1 VLHDGPGLR
10 ASALR
15 VAALTR
21 HNLLLR
27 RRDPANLITY
37 VIIPVI
43 LIALF
48 KPVLARLMPDGGA
61 AQDVTGQLVLSSTL
75 SLQIVGMS
83 LLSERTW
90 RTWEMLRATPATAA
104 ELLIGKAVPVLAVLL
119 LQQAVV
125 IGYGVA
131 VAGLRVTGPPFL
143 LLLAMLVWSMTL
155 LAAGS
160 LLATLVRSQSQLAV
174 LTDIGAFVLSTLAG
188 ALLPMSMMPS
198 IARHVAAASPGYWA
212 IGMLK
217 AAVRGDAAGTL
228 APAAILG
235 GIAVV
240 AGTTACLRLRRG
252 LAQLRS

>member
-1 VLHDGPGLR
+1 VLHDGSSLR

-27 RRDPANLITY
+27 RRDPSNLITY
-37 VIIPVI
+37 MIIPMI

-48 KPVLARLMPDGGA
+48 KPILTRLMPDGT

-75 SLQIVGMS
+75 ALQIVGMS
-83 LLSERTW
+83 LLSERAW
-90 RTWEMLRATPATAA
+90 RTWEMLRTTPATAA
-104 ELLIGKAVPVLAVLL
+104 ELLIGKAIPVLAVLL

-131 VAGLRVTGPPFL
+131 VAGLSVTGPPFL
-143 LLLAMLVWSMTL
+143 LPLAMLVWSITL

-160 LLATLVRSQSQLAV
+160 LLATLVRSHSQLAV
-174 LTDIGAFVLSTLAG
+174 LTDIGAIVLATLGG
-188 ALLPMSMMPS
+188 ALLPVGMMPA
-198 IARHVAAASPGYWA
+198 IAQHVAPASPGYWA
-212 IGMLK
+212 VGMLK

-228 APAAILG
+228 GPAVLLSA
-235 GIAVV
+235 IAVA
-240 AGTTACLRLRRG
+240 AGTLACLRLRRG
-252 LAQLRS
+252 LAQLKS

>member
-1 VLHDGPGLR
+1 VLHDGTSLR

-27 RRDPANLITY
+27 RRDPSDLVTY
-37 VIIPVI
+37 MIIPMI
-43 LIALF
+43 LVWLT
-48 KPVLARLMPDGGA
+48 KPLLIRLMPDGGT
-61 AQDVTGQLVLSSTL
+61 AQDVIGPLVFSSTL
-75 SLQIVGMS
+75 SLQIAGMS

-90 RTWEMLRATPATAA
+90 RTWEMLRATPATPT
-104 ELLIGKAVPVLAVLL
+104 ELLIGKAVPVLVVLV

-125 IGYGVA
+125 VGYGVA
-131 VAGLRVTGPPFL
+131 VAGLSISWPPFL
-143 LLLAMLVWSMTL
+143 LLLALLVWSMTL

-160 LLATLVRSQSQLAV
+160 LLATLVRSHSQLAV
-174 LTDIGAFVLSTLAG
+174 LTSIGAIMLSTLGG
-188 ALLPMSMMPS
+188 ALLPVSMMPS
-198 IARHVAAASPGYWA
+198 IAQHVAHASPGYWA

-228 APAAILG
+228 SPAAVLG
-235 GIAVV
+235 AIAVA

-252 LAQLRS
+252 LAQA

>member
-1 VLHDGPGLR
+1 MHDGSGLR

-37 VIIPVI
+37 MIIPMI

-48 KPVLARLMPDGGA
+48 KPVLTRLMPDGGT

-75 SLQIVGMS
+75 TLQIVGMS

-90 RTWEMLRATPATAA
+90 RTWEMLRATPAAAA

-131 VAGLRVTGPPFL
+131 AAGLSVTGLPFL
-143 LLLAMLVWSMTL
+143 LLLAMLVWSITL

-160 LLATLVRSQSQLAV
+160 LLATLVSSHSQLAV
-174 LTDIGAFVLSTLAG
+174 LTDLGAIAFSALAG
-188 ALLPMSMMPS
+188 ALLPQSMMP
-198 IARHVAAASPGYWA
+198 AVAEHAAPASPGYWA

-228 APAAILG
+228 RPAAVLG
-235 GIAVV
+235 GIAVA
-240 AGTTACLRLRRG
+240 AGTIACLRLRRG

>member
-1 VLHDGPGLR
+1 MLHDSSGPTGC
-10 ASALR
+10 ALR

-37 VIIPVI
+37 MITPMI

-48 KPVLARLMPDGGA
+48 KPVLTRLMPDGGT
-61 AQDVTGQLVLSSTL
+61 AQDVTGMLVLSSTL
-75 SLQIVGMS
+75 ALQIVGMS

-90 RTWEMLRATPATAA
+90 RTWEMLRTTPVTAA
-104 ELLIGKAVPVLAVLL
+104 ELLIGKALPVLAVLL

-131 VAGLRVTGPPFL
+131 VAGLSMSRPPLL
-143 LLLAMLVWSMTL
+143 LLLAMLVWSVTL

-160 LLATLVRSQSQLAV
+160 LLATLVRSHSQLAV
-174 LTDIGAFVLSTLAG
+174 LTDIGAIVLSTLAG
-188 ALLPMSMMPS
+188 ALLPLSLMPS
-198 IARHVAAASPGYWA
+198 IARHVAPVSPGYWA
-212 IGMLK
+212 ISMFK
-217 AAVRGDAAGTL
+217 AAISGNAAGTL
-228 APAAILG
+228 GPAAILG
-235 GIAVV
+235 GIAVA

-252 LAQLRS
+252 LAQLKS

>member
-1 VLHDGPGLR
+1 MRDG
-10 ASALR
+10 ASLSTTALR

-37 VIIPVI
+37 MIIPMI
-43 LIALF
+43 LMWLT
-48 KPVLARLMPDGGA
+48 KPLLTRLMPDAGT
-61 AQDVTGQLVLSSTL
+61 AQDVTGPLVFSSTL
-75 SLQIVGMS
+75 ALQIVGMS

-90 RTWEMLRATPATAA
+90 RTWEMLRATPATAP
-104 ELLIGKAVPVLAVLL
+104 ELLIGKAFPVLAVLL

-125 IGYGVA
+125 IGYGVG
-131 VAGLRVTGPPFL
+131 VAGLTVTGPPFL
-143 LLLAMLVWSMTL
+143 LLLAMLVWSVTL

-160 LLATLVRSQSQLAV
+160 LLATLVTSHSQLAM
-174 LTDIGAFVLSTLAG
+174 LTDIGAIMLSTLGG
-188 ALLPMSMMPS
+188 ALLPVSMMPA
-198 IARHVAAASPGYWA
+198 IAQHLAPASPGYWA

-228 APAAILG
+228 GPAAILG
-235 GIAVV
+235 GIAIA
-240 AGTTACLRLRRG
+240 AGTIACLRLRRG

>member
-1 VLHDGPGLR
+1 VLHDVTSLR

-21 HNLLLR
+21 HNLLLQ
-27 RRDPANLITY
+27 RRDPADLVTY
-37 VIIPVI
+37 MIIPIILMWLTKPLVI
-43 LIALF
+43 
-48 KPVLARLMPDGGA
+48 RLMPDGGT
-61 AQDVTGQLVLSSTL
+61 AQDVTGPLVLSSTL
-75 SLQIVGMS
+75 ALQIAGMS

-90 RTWEMLRATPATAA
+90 RTWEMLRATPATAV
-104 ELLIGKAVPVLAVLL
+104 ELLIGKAAPVLVVLL

-131 VAGLRVTGPPFL
+131 VAGLSLAGPPFL

-160 LLATLVRSQSQLAV
+160 LLATLVRSHSQLAV
-174 LTDIGAFVLSTLAG
+174 LTSIGAIMLSTLGG
-188 ALLPMSMMPS
+188 ALLPLSMMPS
-198 IARHVAAASPGYWA
+198 VAQHVALASPGYWA

-217 AAVRGDAAGTL
+217 AAVGGDTAGTL
-228 APAAILG
+228 GPAAILG
-235 GIAVV
+235 AIAVA

-252 LAQLRS
+252 LAQLRF

>member
-1 VLHDGPGLR
+1 MLHDGSSLR

-15 VAALTR
+15 VGALTR

-37 VIIPVI
+37 LIIPVI

-48 KPVLARLMPDGGA
+48 KPVLARLMPDGGT

-75 SLQIVGMS
+75 ALQIAGMS

-90 RTWEMLRATPATAA
+90 RTWETLRATPATAA
-104 ELLIGKAVPVLAVLL
+104 ELLTGKAVPVLAVLL

-125 IGYGVA
+125 IGYGVG

-160 LLATLVRSQSQLAV
+160 LLATLVRSHSQLAV
-174 LTDIGAFVLSTLAG
+174 LTDTGAIVISTLGG
-188 ALLPMSMMPS
+188 ALLPLSMMPA
-198 IARHVAAASPGYWA
+198 IARHLAPASPGYWA

-217 AAVRGDAAGTL
+217 AAVHGDAAGTL
-228 APAAILG
+228 GPAAVLG
-235 GIAVV
+235 GITVA

>member
-1 VLHDGPGLR
+1 VPHDGSGLR

-37 VIIPVI
+37 LITPMI

-48 KPVLARLMPDGGA
+48 KPVLTRLMPDGT
-61 AQDVTGQLVLSSTL
+61 AQDVTGMLVLSSTL
-75 SLQIVGMS
+75 TLQIAGMS

-131 VAGLRVTGPPFL
+131 VAGLSVTRPPFL
-143 LLLAMLVWSMTL
+143 LLLALLVWSITL

-160 LLATLVRSQSQLAV
+160 LLATLVRSHSQLAA
-174 LTDIGAFVLSTLAG
+174 LTDIGAFVLSTLGG
-188 ALLPMSMMPS
+188 ALLPLSMMPA
-198 IARHVAAASPGYWA
+198 IARHAAPASPGYWA
-212 IGMLK
+212 ISMLK
-217 AAVRGDAAGTL
+217 AAVRGDTAGTL
-228 APAAILG
+228 GPAAVLG
-235 GIAVV
+235 AIAVV
-240 AGTTACLRLRRG
+240 AGTTACVRLRRG

>member
-1 VLHDGPGLR
+1 VLHDGSSLR
-10 ASALR
+10 TSALR

-27 RRDPANLITY
+27 RRDPSNLITY
-37 VIIPVI
+37 MIIPVI

-48 KPVLARLMPDGGA
+48 KPVLTRLMPDGGT

-75 SLQIVGMS
+75 ALQIVGMS

-104 ELLIGKAVPVLAVLL
+104 ELLIGKAAPVLAVLL

-125 IGYGVA
+125 IGYGA
-131 VAGLRVTGPPFL
+131 GVAGLSVTWPPFL
-143 LLLAMLVWSMTL
+143 LPLAMLVWSVTL

-160 LLATLVRSQSQLAV
+160 LLATLVRSHSQLAV
-174 LTDIGAFVLSTLAG
+174 LTDIGAIALSTLAG
-188 ALLPMSMMPS
+188 ALLPVSMMPA
-198 IARHVAAASPGYWA
+198 IARHASPASPGYWA
-212 IGMLK
+212 ISMLK

-228 APAAILG
+228 RPAAVLG
-235 GIAVV
+235 AIAIV

>member
-1 VLHDGPGLR
+1 MHDGSSLR
-10 ASALR
+10 TSALR

-37 VIIPVI
+37 VIVPVI

-48 KPVLARLMPDGGA
+48 KPVLARVMPNGGT

-75 SLQIVGMS
+75 ALQVVGMS

-125 IGYGVA
+125 IGYGVG
-131 VAGLRVTGPPFL
+131 VAGLSVTGPFL
-143 LLLAMLVWSMTL
+143 LLLALLVWSMTL

-160 LLATLVRSQSQLAV
+160 LLATLVRSHSQLAV
-174 LTDIGAFVLSTLAG
+174 LTDIGAIVLSTLGG
-188 ALLPMSMMPS
+188 ALLPVSMMPTV
-198 IARHVAAASPGYWA
+198 ARHAAHASPGYWA
-212 IGMLK
+212 IGMLE

-228 APAAILG
+228 GPAAVLG
-235 GIAVV
+235 AIAVV
-240 AGTTACLRLRRG
+240 AGTIACLRLRRG
-252 LAQLRS
+252 LAQLSS

>member
-1 VLHDGPGLR
+1 MPHDGSSLK

-15 VAALTR
+15 LAAMTR

-37 VIIPVI
+37 MI
-43 LIALF
+43 LPMIGIALF
-48 KPVLARLMPDGGA
+48 KPMFARLMPVGGTT
-61 AQDVTGQLVLSSTL
+61 QDVTGELVLTSTL
-75 SLQIVGMS
+75 AVQIVGMS

-104 ELLIGKAVPVLAVLL
+104 ELLTGKAVPVLAVLL

-125 IGYGVA
+125 IGYGVG
-131 VAGLRVTGPPFL
+131 VAGLTVTGPPFL
-143 LLLAMLVWSMTL
+143 LLLAMLVWSVTL

-160 LLATLVRSQSQLAV
+160 LLATLVTSHSQLAM
-174 LTDIGAFVLSTLAG
+174 LTDIGAIMLSTLGG
-188 ALLPMSMMPS
+188 ALLPVSMMPA
-198 IARHVAAASPGYWA
+198 IAQHLAPASPGYWA

-228 APAAILG
+228 GPAAILG
-235 GIAVV
+235 GIAIA
-240 AGTTACLRLRRG
+240 AGTIACLRLRRG

>member
-1 VLHDGPGLR
+1 MRHDGSSLR

-27 RRDPANLITY
+27 SRDPSNLITY
-37 VIIPVI
+37 MVLPMI

-48 KPVLARLMPDGGA
+48 KPLLARLVPDAA
-61 AQDVTGQLVLSSTL
+61 AQDVTGPLVLSSTL
-75 SLQIVGMS
+75 ALQIVGMS

-104 ELLIGKAVPVLAVLL
+104 ELLAGKAVPVLAVLL

-125 IGYGVA
+125 LGYGVG
-131 VAGLRVTGPPFL
+131 VAGLSVTGPPFL

-160 LLATLVRSQSQLAV
+160 LLATLVASHSQLAV
-174 LTDIGAFVLSTLAG
+174 LTDIGAIVLSTLGG
-188 ALLPMSMMPS
+188 ALLPVSMLPA
-198 IARHVAAASPGYWA
+198 IARHVAPASPGYWTN
-212 IGMLK
+212 GMLK

-228 APAAILG
+228 GPAAVLG
-235 GIAVV
+235 VIAVA

>member
-1 VLHDGPGLR
+1 MRHDGSGLR
-10 ASALR
+10 LSALR

-27 RRDPANLITY
+27 RRDPSGLITY
-37 VIIPVI
+37 MVIPVI

-48 KPVLARLMPDGGA
+48 KPMLVRVMPDGGT

-75 SLQIVGMS
+75 ALQIVGMS

-90 RTWEMLRATPATAA
+90 RTWEMLRATPTTAA

-125 IGYGVA
+125 IGCGVA
-131 VAGLRVTGPPFL
+131 VAGLSVTGPPFL
-143 LLLAMLVWSMTL
+143 LLLAMLVWSTTL

-160 LLATLVRSQSQLAV
+160 LLATLVRSHSQLAV
-174 LTDIGAFVLSTLAG
+174 LTDIGAIVISTLGG
-188 ALLPMSMMPS
+188 ALLPVSMMPA

-212 IGMLK
+212 ISMLK
-217 AAVRGDAAGTL
+217 AAVRGDTAGTL
-228 APAAILG
+228 GPAAALG
-235 GIAVV
+235 AIAAA
-240 AGTTACLRLRRG
+240 AGTTACLRMRRD

>member
-1 VLHDGPGLR
+1 VPHDGPSLR

-37 VIIPVI
+37 MIFPMI

-48 KPVLARLMPDGGA
+48 KPVLTRLMPDGGT

-75 SLQIVGMS
+75 ALQIVGMS

-125 IGYGVA
+125 IGYGVG
-131 VAGLRVTGPPFL
+131 VAGLSVTGPPFL
-143 LLLAMLVWSMTL
+143 LLLATLVWSITL

-160 LLATLVRSQSQLAV
+160 LLATLVRSHSQLAV
-174 LTDIGAFVLSTLAG
+174 LTDIGAIVISTLGG
-188 ALLPMSMMPS
+188 ALLPLSMMPS
-198 IARHVAAASPGYWA
+198 IAQHAAPASPGYWA
-212 IGMLK
+212 ISMLK
-217 AAVRGDAAGTL
+217 AAVRSDTAGTLGPAAVLGAIAVAAGT
-228 APAAILG
+228 A
-235 GIAVV
+235 
-240 AGTTACLRLRRG
+240 ACLRLRRG

>member
-1 VLHDGPGLR
+1 VTRDGTSLR

-37 VIIPVI
+37 VITPMV

-48 KPVLARLMPDGGA
+48 KPVLTRLMPEGGT
-61 AQDVTGQLVLSSTL
+61 AQDVTGMLVLSSTL

-83 LLSERTW
+83 LLSERNW
-90 RTWEMLRATPATAA
+90 RTWEMLKATPATAA

-125 IGYGVA
+125 VGYGVA
-131 VAGLRVTGPPFL
+131 VVGLSLAGPPL
-143 LLLAMLVWSMTL
+143 LLLAMLVWSITL

-160 LLATLVRSQSQLAV
+160 LLATLVRSHSQLAV
-174 LTDIGAFVLSTLAG
+174 LTDIGAIVLSTLAG
-188 ALLPMSMMPS
+188 ALLPLSMMPA
-198 IARHVAAASPGYWA
+198 IAQHVAPASPGYWA
-212 IGMLK
+212 IHMLK
-217 AAVRGDAAGTL
+217 AAMRGDAAGTFG
-228 APAAILG
+228 PAAVLA

-252 LAQLRS
+252 LAQLKS

>member
-1 VLHDGPGLR
+1 MLHDGPSLR
-10 ASALR
+10 TSALR

-37 VIIPVI
+37 MIFPMI

-48 KPVLARLMPDGGA
+48 KPVLTRLMPDGGT

-75 SLQIVGMS
+75 ALQIVGMS

-131 VAGLRVTGPPFL
+131 VAGLSVTGPPFL
-143 LLLAMLVWSMTL
+143 LLLATLVWSITL

-160 LLATLVRSQSQLAV
+160 LLATLVRSHSQLAV
-174 LTDIGAFVLSTLAG
+174 LTDIGAIVISTLGG
-188 ALLPMSMMPS
+188 ALLPLSMMPS
-198 IARHVAAASPGYWA
+198 VAQHVALASPGYWA

-217 AAVRGDAAGTL
+217 AAVGGDTAGTL
-228 APAAILG
+228 GPAAILG
-235 GIAVV
+235 AIAVA

-252 LAQLRS
+252 LAQLRF